1 MKTLDILIHPFSPFT
16 SEYLYTT
23 TFGDKESILLE
34 TWPKS
39 TPTLVNENVEESFD
53 IMNEIVSVCAA
64 ARMKGKLKRRWPL
77 KHAIICVE
85 KGLQK
90 KIELLS
96 KLLQSQLNVEDYKII
111 ELENH
116 EGISEMLE
124 MKKSGVPVIPK
135 IELNRKTI
143 GPKAKQ
149 NLGKLLEIFSKTKPD
164 EIIQGLEKDDS
175 FTFNANGIKISL
187 DINDFIIEF
196 DVQEDFSYSRRNNL
210 IGIISTVRNE
220 ELMAKGLMKDLA
232 RRLQALRKERGYN
245 PTDILNIASILDL
258 DEESL
263 GMLKDK
269 TEELAFLVR
278 VKSVNFTKTCKKYKD
293 DDIDGQKIKISVE

>member
-39 TPTLVNENVEESFD
+39 TPTLVNESVEESFD

-96 KLLQSQLNVEDYKII
+96 ELLQSQLNVEDYKII
-111 ELENH
+111 ELEIRIDNATDNLNSVLLMVNL
-116 EGISEMLE
+116 ISSVQ
-124 MKKSGVPVIPK
+124 KKSRV
-135 IELNRKTI
+135 ELTMN
-143 GPKAKQ
+143 
-149 NLGKLLEIFSKTKPD
+149 
-164 EIIQGLEKDDS
+164 II
-175 FTFNANGIKISL
+175 
-187 DINDFIIEF
+187 
-196 DVQEDFSYSRRNNL
+196 
-210 IGIISTVRNE
+210 
-220 ELMAKGLMKDLA
+220 
-232 RRLQALRKERGYN
+232 
-245 PTDILNIASILDL
+245 
-258 DEESL
+258 
-263 GMLKDK
+263 
-269 TEELAFLVR
+269 
-278 VKSVNFTKTCKKYKD
+278 
-293 DDIDGQKIKISVE
+293 KIKIGRASCRERV